1 MIIWIDAQ
9 LSPTLAPWI
18 TEQFGVPAVALRDIG
33 LRDAKDREIFVA
45 AHQAV
50 AIVMSKDSDFVTLLA
65 AHGAP
70 PQIIWVTC
78 GNTSNANLRQ
88 ILRQTLPTAMQLLQ
102 GGEQLVEIGCRER
115 VPHFQRGDMIRRLPE

>member
-9 LSPTLAPWI
+9 LSPALAPWMA
-18 TEQFGVPAVALRDIG
+18 EQFGVQAVALRDIG
-33 LRDAKDREIFVA
+33 LRDAKDREIFA
-45 AHQAV
+45 AARQAA
-50 AIVMSKDSDFVTLLA
+50 AIVMSKDSDFVNLLA

-88 ILRQTLPTAMQLLQ
+88 VLIQTLPTALQLLQ
-102 GGEQLVEIGCRER
+102 DGEELVEIGCRE
-115 VPHFQRGDMIRRLPE
+115 G

>member
-9 LSPTLAPWI
+9 LSPALAAWI

-33 LRDAKDREIFVA
+33 LRDEEDREIFA
-45 AHQAV
+45 AARQAA
-50 AIVMSKDSDFVTLLA
+50 AIVMSKDSDFVNLLA

-88 ILRQTLPTAMQLLQ
+88 ILGQTLPTALQLLQ
-102 GGEQLVEIGCRER
+102 DGEQLVEIGCLER
-115 VPHFQRGDMIRRLPE
+115 APQGGDVVRKPSE